1 MRTQDLGLCLGVAGL
16 GVNEAM
22 RRLTVRDVMTSE
34 VVTVPVRASFKEV
47 VRLLDENA
55 VSALPV
61 LDDKD
66 RLVGVVSEA
75 DLLPKEEYRDGTER
89 LRRLARLRHR
99 RELAKATG
107 DEAGDL
113 MSSPAVTIDPDA
125 TLAEA
130 ARRLVDESVKRL
142 PVVDNSGRLVG
153 IVSRAD
159 LIESFLRPDVAIGEE
174 VRTVIDSRV
183 LLTEYGTVEVHVDE
197 GVVTL
202 TGELDRKS
210 SVVIAERLTRSVD
223 GVVDVKN
230 EIEYKRDDSNSM
242 K

>member
-1 MRTQDLGLCLGVAGL
+1 
-16 GVNEAM
+16 
-22 RRLTVRDVMTSE
+22 MTSE

>member
-1 MRTQDLGLCLGVAGL
+1 MADPLRCAADSAARGEPLIGTASRVQRWLVVEQWGSWGRDALAESKMPSAVA
-16 GVNEAM
+16 A
-22 RRLTVRDVMTSE
+22 
-34 VVTVPVRASFKEV
+34 P
-47 VRLLDENA
+47 
-55 VSALPV
+55 
-61 LDDKD
+61 
-66 RLVGVVSEA
+66 
-75 DLLPKEEYRDGTER
+75 
-89 LRRLARLRHR
+89 
-99 RELAKATG
+99 
-107 DEAGDL
+107 
-113 MSSPAVTIDPDA
+113 
-125 TLAEA
+125 LAEA
-130 ARRLVDESVKRL
+130 ARRMVDESVKRL

-159 LIESFLRPDVAIGEE
+159 LIESFLRPDVAIAEA
-174 VRTVIDSRV
+174 VRTMIDSRV

-210 SVVIAERLTRSVD
+210 SVVIAERLTRSAD

>member
-1 MRTQDLGLCLGVAGL
+1 M